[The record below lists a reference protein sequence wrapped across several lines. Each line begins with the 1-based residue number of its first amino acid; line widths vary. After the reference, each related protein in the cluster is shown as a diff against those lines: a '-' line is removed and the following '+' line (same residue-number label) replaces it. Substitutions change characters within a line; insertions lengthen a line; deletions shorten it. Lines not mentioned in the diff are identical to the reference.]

1 MHCVFEWWAEA
12 NKPFVRIRCSE
23 LIPRDL
29 SVCCPD
35 RLLENAMFNR
45 RTSDLLWG
53 NDNNDDDIK
62 DYRRKTA
69 SSSSFLPLLLI
80 LSHDDSFLFYW
91 CWTSTMGSRWFAMK
105 IPWAIAPKVQKRG
118 NIFLHIQKRLKEYY
132 VDQNMFIRK
141 WAAMKNF
148 FPVIVLYTKFQLWSN
163 IFHRRWATRSLNFG
177 KEIHNY
183 PKIPWS
189 LKKFK
194 NKNAI
199 YSPQPI
205 SQTHSA
211 MSSYQVNLSIRG
223 SYIRYS

>member
-1 MHCVFEWWAEA
+1 MFEWWAEA

-62 DYRRKTA
+62 DYRRKIA

-80 LSHDDSFLFYW
+80 LSHDDPILFYW

-148 FPVIVLYTKFQLWSN
+148 FPVVVLYTKFQLWSN

-205 SQTHSA
+205 SQTHSGPGWCGDG
-211 MSSYQVNLSIRG
+211 VKV
-223 SYIRYS
+223 

>member
-1 MHCVFEWWAEA
+1 M
-12 NKPFVRIRCSE
+12 I
-23 LIPRDL
+23 
-29 SVCCPD
+29 
-35 RLLENAMFNR
+35 NR

-62 DYRRKTA
+62 DYRRKIA

-80 LSHDDSFLFYW
+80 LSHDDPILFYW

-148 FPVIVLYTKFQLWSN
+148 FPVVVLYTKFQLWSN

-205 SQTHSA
+205 SQTHSGRA
-211 MSSYQVNLSIRG
+211 GRSKNGWSHFK
-223 SYIRYS
+223 YSNSVWKVINDLCTTFKLNRI